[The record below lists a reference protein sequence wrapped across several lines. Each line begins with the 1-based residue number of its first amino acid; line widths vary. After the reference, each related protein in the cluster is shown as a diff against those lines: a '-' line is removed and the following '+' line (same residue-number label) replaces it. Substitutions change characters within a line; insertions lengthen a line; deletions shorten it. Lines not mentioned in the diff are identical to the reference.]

1 MSLEVLSL
9 FFPFAMLYAAAM
21 DVFTMRIRNYV
32 SIAIAAAFPV
42 VALIAGLPAHQVLMH
57 FGIGAAVMLLTMALF
72 AFNLMGGGDAKLIP
86 AAAVWMGYE
95 QILPFLV
102 YMTLFGGAL
111 SLFVVFYRSFPAAAL
126 PLPQWA
132 LRLHQPGYAIPYG
145 VAIAA
150 GALIAYPLTTVA
162 MALAN

>member
-1 MSLEVLSL
+1 MSMHLLL
-9 FFPFAMLYAAAM
+9 FVFPFAMLYAAAM
-21 DVFTMRIRNYV
+21 DVFTMRIRNHV
-32 SIAIAAAFPV
+32 SIAIVAAFPV
-42 VALIAGLPAHQVLMH
+42 VALLAGLPAQQVLMH
-57 FGIGAAVMLLTMALF
+57 FGVGAAVLLVTMALF

-86 AAAVWMGYE
+86 AAAVWMGHE
-95 QILPFLV
+95 QILPFIV

-111 SLFVVFYRSFPAAAL
+111 SLIVVFYRSLPAAAL

-132 LRLHQPGYAIPYG
+132 LRLHQPGFAIPYG

-162 MALAN
+162 LALAS